1 MVTERQSS
9 GVADLDELLGL
20 LIPGDNVVWSTA
32 DGSDVVRHFEDAFLT
47 TARQGGL
54 YCCYVTAA
62 TKPAEIEER
71 FGSGV
76 DVLDARPRRPDSDP
90 VALEQALVERSREH
104 TRACLVVDELD
115 AFAERWGRTRV
126 ATFFTR
132 TCPQLFDNG
141 TIAYWRA
148 SRRTLGNAFVE
159 QLTKMTQ
166 CVLEVG
172 RHHLRV
178 VKAEGRPASLQGQS
192 VRLQLLDGTVELREE
207 RALGRLGRGIER
219 LRQERNLSQ
228 TDLARLAGVSA
239 SAISQAE
246 AGRRGLSLDTVFV
259 LCERLGIG
267 IDDLLSS
274 ATPGY
279 LVARHDRSGRDA
291 PFVGLLDDPGA
302 GLRAYLVRLGPGEA
316 GTPPITHK
324 GVELVL
330 VASGLVRVD
339 LGSETPVMRAG
350 DAALAVRVAVTG
362 WRNLGPSPAVLFW
375 ILRD

>member
-1 MVTERQSS
+1 MPDPAAPIRIRSLSS
-9 GVADLDELLGL
+9 K
-20 LIPGDNVVWSTA
+20 PSSNVHANT
-32 DGSDVVRHFEDAFLT
+32 
-47 TARQGGL
+47 
-54 YCCYVTAA
+54 
-62 TKPAEIEER
+62 P
-71 FGSGV
+71 
-76 DVLDARPRRPDSDP
+76 
-90 VALEQALVERSREH
+90 
-104 TRACLVVDELD
+104 RACLVVDELD
-115 AFAERWGRTRV
+115 AFAERWGRTRA

-192 VRLQLLDGTVELREE
+192 VRLQLLDGTVKLREE

-350 DAALAVRVAVTG
+350 DARARRPRRSHRMAQPRPQSCGPILDTARLTSRTTSSTAPPGPRHALIPTATHAALSRRAARV
-362 WRNLGPSPAVLFW
+362 WC
-375 ILRD
+375 